1 MTQPTTSRAPASR
14 WRARTPN
21 ALTVVR
27 LAMTGACVVALS
39 LYAGERP
46 ESLLIWVA
54 LGLFVVASATD
65 ALDGYLARRWN
76 AISRFGRVMDPLADK
91 VLVLGV
97 LIVLSGPNFGV
108 RTDEGVVVLS
118 GVMAWMG
125 VVALA
130 RELLVTSLRAA
141 YESAG
146 VDFSATW
153 TGKAKMMAQV
163 GGIVVILVGLA
174 LMDAPDAGVWV
185 TINAVAAWVITFV
198 TAVSALPY
206 IGKAIAASRL
216 LAEGR

>member
-1 MTQPTTSRAPASR
+1 
-14 WRARTPN
+14 
-21 ALTVVR
+21 VVR